1 MASVGRQTL
10 NVKKVDEGTGPFLAF
25 LTMWK
30 DLLMCPLQSILLQEG
45 GEEHTIC
52 TKLRFLKL
60 LLYYTLFRNLRF
72 VLDEMFQQNTSNICH
87 TFRIPYL
94 DINQDIH

>member
-1 MASVGRQTL
+1 MLRVVERLQSLERLKVLSLLASVGRQTL
-10 NVKKVDEGTGPFLAF
+10 NVKKVDEGGGPFLAF
-25 LTMWK
+25 LSMWK

-60 LLYYTLFRNLRF
+60 LLYYLHTLQKS
-72 VLDEMFQQNTSNICH
+72 EICA
-87 TFRIPYL
+87 
-94 DINQDIH
+94 